1 MFCVSLIVIDRSA
14 MGELDRLLIMA
25 DVIANRAMGVTI
37 VGDAHPVFRTLCTII
52 RRFVHTAIASAAVWY
67 RIPIAALRRICTPFG
82 AIEAHARCA
91 LVLELIWQAA
101 VGIVR
106 DRKASV

>member
-1 MFCVSLIVIDRSA
+1 MPQNQAKHKIFALIWVAGPFLMSQRIDDIS
-14 MGELDRLLIMA
+14 
-25 DVIANRAMGVTI
+25 VVTI
-37 VGDAHPVFRTLCTII
+37 VGHTHPVFRTLFTK
-52 RRFVHTAIASAAVWY
+52 RSFVHTAIASAAVWY

-91 LVLELIWQAA
+91 LVLEFIWQAP